1 MIKTLMKKKI
11 KMKLNVIYVINIILF
26 PKKKKFIAINVLFYK
41 KNELYLKY
49 SIFFI
54 LNYIIFIF

>member
-1 MIKTLMKKKI
+1 M